1 MAKMS
6 VAALCILVAV
16 FGSAVYAAPLENDHG
31 HQLSKRNSDMTSMVS
46 SFSFAPLLMC
56 PEVANKNPYMLI
68 EPKLHQ
74 VAFAASDLAQ
84 QFFSTAGQKGVNELQ
99 TASDKP
105 SILQKY
111 LGSALSGSNVS
122 GLLSGAGDGQG
133 GFMQMLIQKILSM
146 FSGAAAGLTGTGAG
160 SSPSVAG
167 SAVGAFDGSTGA
179 GGKHSIAGDLLK
191 AAAQQVMAPKA

>member
-1 MAKMS
+1 MTKMS

-16 FGSAVYAAPLENDHG
+16 FGSAVNAAPVESDLG
-31 HQLSKRNSDMTSMVS
+31 HQLSKRSSDMTSML
-46 SFSFAPLLMC
+46 AT
-56 PEVANKNPYMLI
+56 
-68 EPKLHQ
+68 
-74 VAFAASDLAQ
+74 LAQ

-122 GLLSGAGDGQG
+122 GLLSGTGDGQG
-133 GFMQMLIQKILSM
+133 GFIQMLIQKILSM
-146 FSGAAAGLTGTGAG
+146 FSGAAAGLTGTEAG

-167 SAVGAFDGSTGA
+167 SAVGAFDASTGT